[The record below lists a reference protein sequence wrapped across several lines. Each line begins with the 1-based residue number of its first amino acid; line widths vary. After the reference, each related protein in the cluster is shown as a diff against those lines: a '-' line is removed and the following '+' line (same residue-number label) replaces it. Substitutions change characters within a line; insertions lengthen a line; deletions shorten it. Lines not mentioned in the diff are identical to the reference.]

1 MDRPTGPTQNG
12 PLMHILHYGDEA
24 RGIAWQQTVA
34 RELPEIR
41 FTCWPD
47 VGDAAAVRYLVAWT
61 LPDELIAGLPN
72 LEILFSIGAGIDQL
86 DIDRLPPALRI
97 VRMVEPG
104 ITDTMA
110 DYVAMAVLALHRDLP
125 FHIAEQRAGRWSWR
139 DVPPARER
147 RVGVMGLGELGRAAL
162 AALAPHGFRLA
173 GWSRS
178 PRTIDGVDCF
188 AGDAGLAPFLA
199 HSEILVCLLP
209 LTGDTRHILNRVTF
223 AAMPRGA
230 RLVNVARGGHLVQDD
245 LLEALGNGQL
255 SAAILD
261 VADPEPLPAGHP
273 FFTHPAILLTPHVAG
288 ITRTDSAVH
297 ALIDNLRRVIAGTP
311 LVGKVDRRRGY

>member
-1 MDRPTGPTQNG
+1 MK
-12 PLMHILHYGDEA
+12 LLHHGDET
-24 RGIAWQQTVA
+24 RGKLWRDTVSKA
-34 RELPEIR
+34 LPQVDFR
-41 FTCWPD
+41 CWPD
-47 VGDAAAVRYLVAWT
+47 VGNPAHIEHLVAWT
-61 LPDELIAGLPN
+61 VPDELIASLPN
-72 LEILFSIGAGIDQL
+72 LRTLFSIGAGVDQL
-86 DIDRLPPALRI
+86 DLDRLPPDLRI
-97 VRMVEPG
+97 VRMIEPG

-147 RVGVMGLGELGRAAL
+147 RIGVMGLGELGRAAL
-162 AALAPHGFRLA
+162 AALAPHGFQLA
-173 GWSRS
+173 GRSRAR
-178 PRTIDGVDCF
+178 RTIEGVECF
-188 AGDAGLAPFLA
+188 AGDAGLLPFLA
-199 HSEILVCLLP
+199 RSEILVCLLP
-209 LTGDTRHILNRVTF
+209 LTDDTRDILNRVAF
-223 AAMPRGA
+223 AAMPHGA

-261 VADPEPLPAGHP
+261 VTDPEPLPVGHP

-297 ALIDNLRRVIAGTP
+297 ALIDNLRRVMAGRP
-311 LVGKVDRRRGY
+311 LVGEVDRRRGY

>member
-1 MDRPTGPTQNG
+1 MN
-12 PLMHILHYGDEA
+12 LLHHGDET
-24 RGIAWQQTVA
+24 RGILWRDTVSRA
-34 RELPEIR
+34 LPQVDFR
-41 FTCWPD
+41 CWPD
-47 VGDAAAVRYLVAWT
+47 VGNPADIEHLVAWT
-61 LPDELIAGLPN
+61 VPDELIASLPN
-72 LEILFSIGAGIDQL
+72 LKTLFSIGAGVDQL
-86 DIDRLPPALRI
+86 DLNRLPPDLRI
-97 VRMVEPG
+97 VRMIEPG

-125 FHIAEQRAGRWSWR
+125 FHIAGQRAGRWSWR

-162 AALAPHGFRLA
+162 AALAPHAFQLA

-188 AGDAGLAPFLA
+188 ADDAGLAPFLA
-199 HSEILVCLLP
+199 RSEILVCLLP

-223 AAMPRGA
+223 ATMPRGA
-230 RLVNVARGGHLVQDD
+230 RLVNVARGGHLVQGD

-261 VADPEPLPAGHP
+261 VADPEPLPAEHP

-297 ALIDNLRRVIAGTP
+297 ALIDNLRRVIAGTS
-311 LVGKVDRRRGY
+311 LVGEVDRRRGY

>member
-1 MDRPTGPTQNG
+1 MIS
-12 PLMHILHYGDEA
+12 ILHCGDDA
-24 RGIAWQQTVA
+24 RAALWREVFA
-34 RELPEIR
+34 REMPQVEFR
-41 FTCWPD
+41 CWPD
-47 VGDAAAVRYLVAWT
+47 LGRAEDVRFLVAWT
-61 LPDELIAGLPN
+61 LPDDLLASLPN

-86 DIDRLPPALRI
+86 DFDRLPPDLRI
-97 VRMVEPG
+97 VRMIEPG

-162 AALAPHGFRLA
+162 AALAPHACQLA

-199 HSEILVCLLP
+199 RSEILVCLLP

-223 AAMPRGA
+223 ATMPRGA
-230 RLVNVARGGHLVQDD
+230 RLVNVARGGHLVQGD

-297 ALIDNLRRVIAGTP
+297 ALIDNLRRVIAGTS
-311 LVGKVDRRRGY
+311 LVGEVDRRRGY